1 MKMQLKLPGTDNNHL
16 GLAITI
22 MKHLKQSRTRKINPQ
37 VRPELTT
44 TVERRPEASNTL
56 QKYQEPYQ
64 TFHNHA
70 NIATIILKRQGG

>member
-37 VRPELTT
+37 VRSELTT
-44 TVERRPEASNTL
+44 TVERRPEASNT
-56 QKYQEPYQ
+56 
-64 TFHNHA
+64 
-70 NIATIILKRQGG
+70 